1 MRLKEKEKQVI
12 IQAVKSIDPKAR
24 LYLFGSRVDDSR
36 KGGDIDLLVFSD
48 KMTYGDK
55 LKVKKSIF
63 TALEDQKI
71 DLFVSKDADKP
82 FVNMALEQGVRL
94 A

>member
-12 IQAVKSIDPKAR
+12 IQAVKAIDPEAR
-24 LYLFGSRVDDSR
+24 VYLFGSRVDDSR
-36 KGGDIDLLVFSD
+36 KGGDIDLLVFSSR
-48 KMTYGDK
+48 MTYSDK

-63 TALEDQKI
+63 AVLGDQKI
-71 DLFVSKDADKP
+71 DLLVSKDTGKP
-82 FVNMALEQGVRL
+82 FVRMALEQGVRL